1 MQREKQHDENWI
13 CYCLNSGL
21 ICKVSAGNENAFQT
35 TSYLSALSSR
45 EHLLLPLVLGLRRWA
60 QVCFQLRPWP
70 VAHISKASSK
80 EFFVF
85 FNMLFLLVFL
95 DLCDRPCRGRWA
107 ATVCLRPHGYLL
119 LTAAQRVSFAYL
131 PERGVFFSFI
141 SAWNKIYDIS
151 IGCFVSCFQL
161 KLIQS
166 SVFL

>member
-1 MQREKQHDENWI
+1 MRTESVI
-13 CYCLNSGL
+13 
-21 ICKVSAGNENAFQT
+21 VSTVASSAKSVQGMKTRSRPPPIFLLCPVGSISFSRWFWASDAGPR
-35 TSYLSALSSR
+35 YVSSWDPD
-45 EHLLLPLVLGLRRWA
+45 LLLTLARHLVK
-60 QVCFQLRPWP
+60 
-70 VAHISKASSK
+70 S
-80 EFFVF
+80 FVF

-131 PERGVFFSFI
+131 PERGVFFLFFFSFI